1 MTPDATDRPAL
12 PLVGSLAIA
21 VVALVVA
28 GCSLGSS
35 GGDAEKLEALRN
47 DPMARYE
54 PPGGRLVDSEQVEE
68 HTAFGKDV
76 EAKLTRVFS
85 LPAGNLGD
93 HLDHALEAAG
103 AAGWA
108 VSKGPVIRMDNAFGQ
123 AATKRLRTGS
133 AQMSLTVYPS
143 GTPGGSVHG
152 PALVIT
158 LRHS

>member
-1 MTPDATDRPAL
+1 MTAGATNRPLL
-12 PLVGSLAIA
+12 PLVGSLALA
-21 VVALVVA
+21 VVVLVVA
-28 GCSLGSS
+28 GCSPGAA
-35 GGDAEKLEALRN
+35 GGDPEKLEALEN

-54 PPGGRLVDSEQVEE
+54 PPGGRLVDTEQVED
-68 HTAFGKDV
+68 HTSFGKAV

-85 LPAGNLGD
+85 LPAGNLEAR
-93 HLDHALEAAG
+93 LERALEAAG

-108 VSKGPVIRMDNAFGQ
+108 VSEGPVIRMDNAFGQ
-123 AATKRLRTGS
+123 AASKRLRTGS
-133 AQMSLTVYPS
+133 AQISLTVYPN